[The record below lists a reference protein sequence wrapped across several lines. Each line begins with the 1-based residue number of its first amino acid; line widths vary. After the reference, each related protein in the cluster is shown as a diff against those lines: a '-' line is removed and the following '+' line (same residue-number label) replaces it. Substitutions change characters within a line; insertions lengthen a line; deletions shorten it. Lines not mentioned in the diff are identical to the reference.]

1 MLSFFQYAWYIGFAW
16 SCPMFQHSPSW
27 VRQCWE
33 LLFSASGS
41 GFEIVFKKQKKLFL
55 CMLRF
60 YLRLCRT
67 WTKGYLVISQTRVK
81 RFSRKLHRTNLK
93 RVRPRIACSSYFLS
107 FSVRIWDFIN
117 PLTASGRIYPSKWH
131 QGHGHQKESLHRYF
145 WMDVHNQGIVGKV
158 LFCSKRGCLYFWN
171 RFRNDDVARLRSL
184 NSARCPRSVAITAA
198 AALNSG
204 AGCCRG
210 NS

>member
-1 MLSFFQYAWYIGFAW
+1 MKLATARRRKTKHQSKRSGRDCAWQGHPFTHQQPCQGPDYYTIYRDACPAHGRRAHMVTRNAIYTW
-16 SCPMFQHSPSW
+16 SCIQLQHSLT
-27 VRQCWE
+27 R
-33 LLFSASGS
+33 
-41 GFEIVFKKQKKLFL
+41 
-55 CMLRF
+55 
-60 YLRLCRT
+60 YLRLYSIDYSLSSGFRVI
-67 WTKGYLVISQTRVK
+67 GILVSALV
-81 RFSRKLHRTNLK
+81 
-93 RVRPRIACSSYFLS
+93 
-107 FSVRIWDFIN
+107 N

-131 QGHGHQKESLHRYF
+131 QGHGHQKESQHRYF

-184 NSARCPRSVAITAA
+184 NSARCPRSIAITAA
-198 AALNSG
+198 TALNSG